1 MKQGEPRAHPEV
13 VDEGEAG
20 PSSSPRKAVFIDKD
34 GTLVHDVPYNADPAL
49 NRFTLHAM
57 NALRLL
63 HERGF
68 ALVVVTNQAGLAT
81 GRFGLDA
88 FIRLRDDI
96 VQRVLAEAGVLLTG
110 FYFCPHAAGPQGQ
123 PTCLCRKPEPGLLLR
138 AAEEHGLDLS
148 RSWMVGDILNDVE
161 AGRRA
166 GCRTV
171 LLDVGNETEW
181 KMAPLRCP
189 HARCVHL
196 LDAARY
202 IADVDAARHER
213 PRRRV
218 TLAEAG

>member
-1 MKQGEPRAHPEV
+1 MRPGDADQARRQAATDAPSAAPR
-13 VDEGEAG
+13 
-20 PSSSPRKAVFIDKD
+20 RKAVFIDKD

-49 NRFTLHAM
+49 TRFTPHAM
-57 NALRLL
+57 KALHLL

-68 ALVVVTNQAGLAT
+68 ALVVVTNQPGLAT

-88 FIRLRDDI
+88 FVALREDI
-96 VQRVLAEAGVLLTG
+96 ERRVLAEAGVPLTG
-110 FYFCPHAAGPQGQ
+110 FYFCPHAPGADGEPQ
-123 PTCLCRKPEPGLLLR
+123 CACRKPEPGLIVR
-138 AAEEHGLDLS
+138 AAQEHGLDLT
-148 RSWMVGDILNDVE
+148 RSWMVGDILNDIE

-181 KMAPLRCP
+181 KMSPLRRP

-202 IADVDAARHER
+202 IADVDAARRER
-213 PRRRV
+213 PRRSGL
-218 TLAEAG
+218 LAEAA